1 MYSRF
6 EENKLTYF
14 ESDNMQNKIRL
25 ASKRSITESTA
36 NNEPGK
42 LLPASFHGSPLK
54 RKQDTEDA
62 LAIVNRRGRPQLFIT
77 ITCNPEWPEVAE
89 NLLPGQKAAYR
100 PDLCC
105 RVFKLKVAQIIADL
119 KSGKVYG
126 PLDYY
131 FFTIEYQSRGYPH
144 CHAICRFRNDDAFT
158 NMDSWVWAQ
167 LPSPDIAGGRLRE
180 AVLKHMVHRPCG
192 SQNICGCRL
201 HGNQQNR
208 KKKILQQALP
218 SALSI
223 YSRR

>member
-77 ITCNPEWPEVAE
+77 ITCNLEWP
-89 NLLPGQKAAYR
+89 
-100 PDLCC
+100 
-105 RVFKLKVAQIIADL
+105 
-119 KSGKVYG
+119 
-126 PLDYY
+126 
-131 FFTIEYQSRGYPH
+131 
-144 CHAICRFRNDDAFT
+144 
-158 NMDSWVWAQ
+158 
-167 LPSPDIAGGRLRE
+167 
-180 AVLKHMVHRPCG
+180 
-192 SQNICGCRL
+192 
-201 HGNQQNR
+201 
-208 KKKILQQALP
+208 
-218 SALSI
+218 
-223 YSRR
+223 